1 MAELPQSSDPTVSPE
16 QMNNGGTLNSVIT
29 QSKRARNSV
38 QHLRSLT
45 DRERQIVALVCAGHS
60 NKMIARKLQ
69 VKEGTIKTHL
79 HAIYVKLG
87 IENRANLIVA
97 VGNGQT
103 DKKSN
108 V

>member
-16 QMNNGGTLNSVIT
+16 QMNNGGTLNSVIM
-29 QSKRARNSV
+29 QSKRAKSSA

-45 DRERQIVALVCAGHS
+45 DRERQIVTLVCAGHS
-60 NKMIARKLQ
+60 NKIIARKLQ

-87 IENRANLIVA
+87 IENRATLIVA
-97 VGNGQT
+97 VANAQS

-108 V
+108 A

>member
-16 QMNNGGTLNSVIT
+16 QMNNGGILNSVIM
-29 QSKRARNSV
+29 QSKRAKSSA

-45 DRERQIVALVCAGHS
+45 DRERQIVTLVCAGHS
-60 NKMIARKLQ
+60 NKIIARKLQ

-87 IENRANLIVA
+87 IENRASLIVA
-97 VGNGQT
+97 VANAQS

-108 V
+108 A

>member
-16 QMNNGGTLNSVIT
+16 QMNNGGTLNSVIM
-29 QSKRARNSV
+29 QSKRAKSSA

-45 DRERQIVALVCAGHS
+45 DRERQIVTLVCAGHS
-60 NKMIARKLQ
+60 NKIIARKLQ

-87 IENRANLIVA
+87 IENRASLIVA
-97 VGNGQT
+97 VANAQSN
-103 DKKSN
+103 KKSN
-108 V
+108 A

>member
-1 MAELPQSSDPTVSPE
+1 
-16 QMNNGGTLNSVIT
+16 
-29 QSKRARNSV
+29 
-38 QHLRSLT
+38 
-45 DRERQIVALVCAGHS
+45 
-60 NKMIARKLQ
+60 MIARKLQ

-87 IENRANLIVA
+87 IENRASLIVA
-97 VGNGQT
+97 AGNAQT